1 LDIDLKDILYKIRCV
16 LFPIKINREVLL
28 ASPDFWGPMFVILLY
43 GFLLVFRAMSWV
55 FTVWLVGSFIIFIIT
70 RALGGEVSFSQT
82 IGVIGYS
89 LLPELLVVI
98 VLFFVY
104 GPSWLVWTIKVLY
117 FNILYFDVGEY

>member
-1 LDIDLKDILYKIRCV
+1 
-16 LFPIKINREVLL
+16 
-28 ASPDFWGPMFVILLY
+28 
-43 GFLLVFRAMSWV
+43 MSWV